1 MRCNFLY
8 KAVLAIGMIGIVSGC
23 SDFGDTNIDPEHL
36 NDNNMDYKM
45 VFSNAQHQAS
55 GSDNDVWTN
64 GIIYGGTM
72 MQHVTTLHY
81 TEAFYTYNESYNS
94 GLWRSLYSGNR
105 ASVRDIKIVLEA
117 WKDLPEHQAD
127 CQIARIMK
135 AYIFHRLTDLYGDI
149 PYTEAAAGIDYPK
162 YDSQKFIYED
172 LLKELDEAQNNL
184 KGASSSLGS
193 ADFYYNGDVEKW
205 RKFGNSLMLR
215 IAMRMSEVSPEEAQ
229 KWVKKAVENGL
240 FEGMEDNAILQHTDG
255 DPSND
260 SSNPYGKIYSERDAG
275 KFFLSQFFVDML
287 KNTNDPRLALIGVV
301 CESDPTRPYT
311 SGDAYTKGNADP
323 AKQVGMPSGYDL
335 KGGQWDIENADGF
348 PGKDRYETYYS
359 TVNRYTFSDPKAPT
373 IVLNYAENQ
382 LLLAEAAWRGW
393 LEGVSNVKTAEEYY
407 NEGVTAAMKQF
418 SIYQDAKS
426 LYDTYLNDENIQAYL
441 NENPYDETT
450 ALEQISTQYYIAT
463 FCDEYETFAN
473 WRRTGYP
480 ELKAINVGYPNCVTG
495 GTIPRRFTYPMSE
508 AQNNSKHY
516 QEALSGLQP
525 AKDEMTSRVW
535 WDVKK

>member
-1 MRCNFLY
+1 MNAKFLY
-8 KAVLAIGMIGIVSGC
+8 KTLLAVGIMGMASGC
-23 SDFGDTNIDPEHL
+23 SNFGDTNIDPEHL
-36 NDNNMDYKM
+36 NDGNIDYKM

-72 MQHVTTLHY
+72 LQHVATVNY
-81 TEAFYTYNESYNS
+81 SEAFYTYNENYNS

-105 ASVRDIKIVLEA
+105 ASARDIKIVMNA
-117 WKDLPEHQAD
+117 WQNAPEHQGD
-127 CQIARIMK
+127 YQIARIMK
-135 AYIFHRLTDLYGDI
+135 AYIYHRLTDLYGDI

-172 LLKELDEAQNNL
+172 ILKELDEAQNNL
-184 KGASSSLGS
+184 KGMNSSLGG
-193 ADFYYNGDVEKW
+193 ADFYYNGDVNKW
-205 RKFGNSLMLR
+205 RKFANSLMLR
-215 IAMRMSEVSPEEAQ
+215 VAMRMSEVAPEEAQ
-229 KWVKKAVENGL
+229 KWVRKAVENGL
-240 FEGMEDNAILQHTDG
+240 FESIADNSVLQHTDG

-275 KFFLSQFFVDML
+275 RFFLSKFFVDML

-301 CESDPTRPYT
+301 CESDPTRPYS

-335 KGGQWDIENADGF
+335 KGGDWDIEHAEGF
-348 PGKDRYETYYS
+348 PGKDKYETYYS

-373 IVLNYAENQ
+373 MVLTYAENQ

-393 LEGVSNVKTAEEYY
+393 LNGVNGAKTPEEYY
-407 NEGVTAAMKQF
+407 NEGVTAAMQQF
-418 SIYQDAKS
+418 SLYPDAKS
-426 LYDTYLNDENIQAYL
+426 LYDTYLGSTAIQDYL
-441 NENPYDETT
+441 TANPFDTGN
-450 ALEQISTQYYIAT
+450 ALKQISTQYYILM
-463 FCDEYETFAN
+463 FCDEYEAFAN

-480 ELKAINVGYPNCVTG
+480 ELEAINVNYPNCATG
-495 GTIPRRFTYPMSE
+495 GTIPRRFTYPLAES
-508 AQNNSKHY
+508 QNNSVHY
-516 QEALSGLQP
+516 KEALSGLQP
-525 AKDEMTSRVW
+525 AKDEMTSRMW